1 VFAGALND
9 VDDVFQKDIRDVD
22 LVHGLGRGNEVS
34 RGAYGVVT
42 NEVEFGFSDRAAV
55 FFRDA
60 QFEVSAEN
68 FLFFVG
74 RRVVQS
80 VAEHE
85 AVELG
90 FGEFEGSRLLDRV
103 LGRDDQERGWQ
114 GEGLRAEGYFAFLH
128 RFKKCALD
136 LGGGAVD
143 FVGKEEVGE
152 DGAFVRAEGAG
163 FLIEDL
169 RADDVGRKKVD
180 GKLNAAEV

>member
-1 VFAGALND
+1 MFAGALNY
-9 VDDVFQKDIRDVD
+9 VDDVFQKDVRDVD
-22 LVHGLGRGNEVS
+22 LVDGLGRGNEVP
-34 RGAYGVVT
+34 RVTDRVVT
-42 NEVEFGFSDRAAV
+42 NEIKFGFGDRAAV

-60 QFEVSAEN
+60 QFEVSSEN

-74 RRVVQS
+74 RRVAQS
-80 VAEHE
+80 MAEDE

-90 FGEFEGSRLLDRV
+90 FGEFEGSRLLDWV
-103 LGRDDQERGWQ
+103 LGSDDEKRGRQ
-114 GEGLRAEGYFAFLH
+114 REGLRTEGYFTFLH

-143 FVGKEEVGE
+143 FVGKEEVGK